1 MHQSNE
7 RPPASNR
14 PSLLSAEQQ
23 AEVERKRQLN
33 KPESSKTEAG
43 TAGPARPGGSARATG
58 TSKFAWAGAGVA
70 VVALCGAAALWVAD
84 GGPQLRVPA
93 QTVAQASAPPPLKVD
108 AKKAPL
114 PPAAPGEVDVSTA
127 AILEDAPAVAA
138 APAAREKS
146 LKEILHTPSEAATP
160 APDEL
165 SKLLAK
171 PVPPTPLPAAAK
183 KATRRMVDSASPDL
197 KLAALT
203 PANTPAHMPAKR
215 ANHGEKDDKPSKAKA
230 REKDKDK
237 QHQLATAASRKK
249 ESHPKAAP
257 MDSDEALLAAL
268 VAHSKAHP
276 EKIRP
281 GSTAAK
287 LKQCARQS
295 SANAAKC
302 RERICDGSGKD
313 DLECKGVRLAK
324 ATGTA

>member
-1 MHQSNE
+1 MHQSDE

-23 AEVERKRQLN
+23 AEVERKRQLT
-33 KPESSKTEAG
+33 KPDSSKTEAG
-43 TAGPARPGGSARATG
+43 KAGPARPAGSTGSTG
-58 TSKFAWAGAGVA
+58 TNKFAWAGAGVA

-84 GGPQLRVPA
+84 SGPQLHVPA
-93 QTVAQASAPPPLKVD
+93 QTVAQASLPPPLKVD
-108 AKKAPL
+108 TKKAPV
-114 PPAAPGEVDVSTA
+114 PPAAPGEADVSTA
-127 AILEDAPAVAA
+127 AILEDAPAVVA
-138 APAAREKS
+138 APAAKEKS

-165 SKLLAK
+165 SKLLGK

-183 KATRRMVDSASPDL
+183 KAPKRMVESAKPEL
-197 KLAALT
+197 KLAAHT
-203 PANTPAHMPAKR
+203 PSNRAK
-215 ANHGEKDDKPSKAKA
+215 HGEKEDKSSKAKA
-230 REKDKDK
+230 RDKDK
-237 QHQLATAASRKK
+237 QHQLATATNRKK
-249 ESHPKAAP
+249 EAHPKAAP

-281 GSTAAK
+281 GSTAAR
-287 LKQCARQS
+287 LKQCGKQS